1 MVTKGRRGISLQPLC
16 DFTPMK
22 NILVFLCFI
31 SSITIACGQ
40 ESQDICT
47 YLQET
52 GRVTILQDDR
62 LLELVGNQPKAYYA
76 DGSRMGEASQNII
89 GYRIRVYSGNQQTAS
104 KNRCYSIQGYINREM
119 PELPTYVAFKTPNWR
134 VSVGDFRT
142 SEEASSMLAQLRKAF
157 PGYAKDMFIV
167 KEKINL

>member
-1 MVTKGRRGISLQPLC
+1 
-16 DFTPMK
+16 MK
-22 NILVFLCFI
+22 KILILLFFI

-52 GRVTILQDDR
+52 GRVTIVQDSR
-62 LLELVGNQPKAYYA
+62 LTELVGNQPKTYYA
-76 DGSRMGEASQNII
+76 NGSMTGDAAQDVI
-89 GYRIRVYSGNQQTAS
+89 GYRIRVFSGNQQTAS
-104 KNRCYSIQGYINREM
+104 KNRCYSIQSFINQEM
-119 PELPTYVAFKTPNWR
+119 PELSTYVAFKTPNWR

-142 SEEASSMLAQLRKAF
+142 SEEARSMLAQLRKAF
-157 PGYAKDMFIV
+157 PNYAKDMFIV

>member
-1 MVTKGRRGISLQPLC
+1 
-16 DFTPMK
+16 MK
-22 NILVFLCFI
+22 RFLFFLLFI
-31 SSITIACGQ
+31 CSIPFAFGQ

-47 YLQET
+47 HLQET
-52 GRVTILQDDR
+52 GRVTIVQDSR
-62 LLELVGNQPKAYYA
+62 LNDLLGNQPISYYA
-76 DGSRMGEASQNII
+76 NGSRSGDASKNTM
-89 GYRIRVYSGNQQTAS
+89 GYRIRVFSGNQQTAS
-104 KNRCYSIQGYINREM
+104 KNRCYSIQAYINQEM

>member
-1 MVTKGRRGISLQPLC
+1 MMKKILISL
-16 DFTPMK
+16 F
-22 NILVFLCFI
+22 FI
-31 SSITIACGQ
+31 CSIAFAYGQ

-52 GRVTILQDDR
+52 GRVTIQQDSR
-62 LLELVGNQPKAYYA
+62 LTELVGSEPRAYYA
-76 DGSRMGEASQNII
+76 NGTRSGEAAQNVM
-89 GYRIRVYSGNQQTAS
+89 GYRIRVFSGNQQTQS
-104 KNRCYSIQGYINREM
+104 KNRCYSIQSYINQEM

-142 SEEASSMLAQLRKAF
+142 SEEASSMLAKLRKAF

>member
-1 MVTKGRRGISLQPLC
+1 
-16 DFTPMK
+16 MK
-22 NILVFLCFI
+22 KILILLFFI

-47 YLQET
+47 HLQET
-52 GRVTILQDDR
+52 GRVTIIQDSR
-62 LLELVGNQPKAYYA
+62 LTELVGNQPRTYYA
-76 DGSRMGEASQNII
+76 NGSRSGEVPQNII
-89 GYRIRVYSGNQQTAS
+89 GYRIRVFSGNQQTVS
-104 KNRCYSIQGYINREM
+104 KNRCYSIQAYINQEM

-142 SEEASSMLAQLRKAF
+142 SEEARSMLTQLRKAF